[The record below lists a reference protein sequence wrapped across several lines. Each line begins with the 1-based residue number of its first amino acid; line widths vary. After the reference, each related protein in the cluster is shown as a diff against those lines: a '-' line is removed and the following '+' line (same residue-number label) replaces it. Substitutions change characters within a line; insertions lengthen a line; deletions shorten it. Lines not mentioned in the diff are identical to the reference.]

1 MSIQDKDHD
10 GKVRGSKAQDLI
22 HVFIFIVIIIIFHIF
37 LVHMSS
43 KDLNIDV
50 RQRIILRNEGP
61 IIHLKSPTKRARLY
75 HDESKKRKSYWDI
88 SEQFV
93 LTPYHM
99 RFRPVKSWS
108 TGMDDTTRWRYFLT
122 ECSRRNIS
130 ESEKV
135 TCAYDSEMFRRRSL
149 IKTACKKNKD
159 LYENQEIDAYRIF
172 AMMDRR
178 LVWCPVF
185 KAASTNWMKNI
196 PRLSRY
202 SAEQVARIS
211 LKKKNRQANTL
222 ARAIVP
228 YIPQNL
234 LLKFMDSDPKP
245 VAFIIVRNPF
255 DRLLSAY
262 RDKFERYNKYY
273 YNKYGKDIVNQYRQ
287 KGIKKFGP
295 QFYAEDGQNGSPV
308 RVSGRKGI
316 EPTFWEFIAAVLEN
330 GLMDE
335 HWKPVIDMCS
345 VCAKGMQ
352 FDFIIKFE
360 NLAAEEKYLTE
371 RLNIADLVKERWE
384 NMNTAGNTT
393 QQIKDMYFNMLSED
407 EIWQLYT
414 MYQMDFE
421 MFGYEPELKYL
432 IRYYDKTEHENSLKR

>member
-1 MSIQDKDHD
+1 MSRQDRENDA
-10 GKVRGSKAQDLI
+10 KVRSSKAQDLL

-61 IIHLKSPTKRARLY
+61 IIHLKSPKKKARLY
-75 HDESKKRKSYWDI
+75 FDEPKKRSSYWDTP
-88 SEQFV
+88 EEYV
-93 LTPYHM
+93 LTPYHLKY
-99 RFRPVKSWS
+99 RPVKTWPK
-108 TGMDDTTRWRYFLT
+108 GKDDATRWRYFLT

-130 ESEKV
+130 ESDEV

-149 IKTACKKNKD
+149 IKTACRKNEE
-159 LYENQEIDAYRIF
+159 LYNKQEIDAYRIF

-228 YIPQNL
+228 FVPQNL

-245 VAFIIVRNPF
+245 ITFIIVRNPF

-262 RDKFERYNKYY
+262 RDKLERYNKYY
-273 YNKYGKDIVNQYRQ
+273 YNKYGKDIVNNYRQ
-287 KGIKKFGP
+287 KGIQKFGTK
-295 QFYAEDGQNGSPV
+295 FYDADGQNGSPV

-316 EPTFWEFIAAVLEN
+316 EPTFWEFIAAVLET

-335 HWKPVIDMCS
+335 HWKPVIDLCS
-345 VCAKGMQ
+345 VCAKKLQ

-371 RLNIADLVKERWE
+371 RLNIAGVVKQRWE
-384 NMNTAGNTT
+384 NKNTAGNTT
-393 QQIKDMYFNMLSED
+393 QEIKDMYFNMLSEE
-407 EIWQLYT
+407 EIWKLHT

-432 IRYYDKTEHENSLKR
+432 IRYYDKTGHSSRK